1 MAVDVT
7 KMDVVAQA
15 EAAAASAARAAE
27 LTVGEIGDMAILE
40 RTTTLLDG
48 IWGSSP
54 DSPLISAS
62 TLKALAHA
70 GNYLA
75 AAYRD
80 DGIVGALIGF
90 LGLHDGALALHSHIL
105 GVSPAVQ
112 GRNIGYALKLHQRAW
127 SLAHGIR
134 TVTWTFD
141 PLVRRNAYFN
151 LTKLGAQITAYY
163 ENFYGDMPDGIN
175 VGDESDRVLVE
186 WPLAAPS
193 VVDVSENH
201 GVEPDVEF
209 LRKQGATVA
218 LSAGEDGAPVAES
231 AVNGPI
237 VLVQVPTDIV
247 ALREK
252 DLALALDW
260 RRAARGALGGALNAG
275 YVAEGMTRTGWYV
288 LSKGGAA

>member
-7 KMDVVAQA
+7 KLDVVAQSQAAA
-15 EAAAASAARAAE
+15 EAAARSAQ
-27 LTVGEIGDMAILE
+27 LTVAEIDDMTTLD

-48 IWGSSP
+48 IWANSP
-54 DSPLISAS
+54 DSPLIAAS
-62 TLKALAHA
+62 TLKALAHV
-70 GNYLA
+70 GNYVA
-75 AAYRD
+75 AAFH
-80 DGIVGALIGF
+80 DGEIVGALIGF
-90 LGLHDGALALHSHIL
+90 LGQHDGEMTLHSHIL

-127 SLAHGIR
+127 SLAHGIA

-175 VGDESDRVLVE
+175 AGDESDRVLVE
-186 WPLAAPS
+186 WPLAAPT

-201 GVEPDVEF
+201 GLEPDVDV
-209 LRKQGATVA
+209 LRKQGAVVA
-218 LSAGEDGAPVAES
+218 LSAGDEGRPLAGSTVLAQT
-231 AVNGPI
+231 
-237 VLVQVPTDIV
+237 VLVQVPPDIV

-252 DLALALDW
+252 NIALALAW
-260 RRAARGALGGALNAG
+260 RRAARAALGGALNSG
-275 YVAEGMTRTGWYV
+275 YVAEGMTRSGWYV
-288 LSKGGAA
+288 LSNGGRA